1 MSITRSGIWG
11 DRLLTFAEKQRLKKG
26 LAFISPWFIGLGLF
40 TLYPITASFYYSFC
54 EYSVLQKPV
63 WIGAGNYQD
72 LMTDGVFWK
81 SLGNTVVYAAC
92 ALPLGLVVSLSLAI
106 LLNTGVRG
114 LAIFRTIMFLPALVP
129 MVALAIVWLWIF
141 NGQYGLLN
149 NLLSPTAIY
158 WVLYLGY
165 AGPVAGVSAAW
176 LYDRLSLAWG
186 AARGWIA
193 QLVAGAVGVLIVA
206 FLHPEAGVFS
216 FLLGERFAALHSG
229 PPGWLADPAWSKTA
243 LVIMSLWG
251 GGNAMVIYLAS
262 LQDVP
267 QHLYDAAEL
276 DGANWVQKIRH
287 VVLPAIS
294 PVILFNLI
302 MGIIGGLQFFAVPY
316 VIAPNGAP
324 DRSIY
329 FLTMYLY
336 DNAFTY
342 LRMGYASAMAWIL
355 FLIIFALTLLAL
367 RLTRRF
373 VYYEGG

>member
-1 MSITRSGIWG
+1 VKGAEGRRLRSGLG
-11 DRLLTFAEKQRLKKG
+11 FV
-26 LAFISPWFIGLGLF
+26 SPWLVGLSVFL
-40 TLYPITASFYYSFC
+40 LYPILASLYFSFC

-63 WIGAGNYQD
+63 WIGVGNYQD
-72 LMTDGVFWK
+72 LVTDSVFWK
-81 SLGNTVVYAAC
+81 SLGNTVVYAAF
-92 ALPLGLVVSLSLAI
+92 ALPFGLIVSLSLAF

-114 LAIFRTIMFLPALVP
+114 LAVFRTIMFLPALVP

-149 NLLSPTAIY
+149 NLLNASQIY

-165 AGPVAGVSAAW
+165 AIPLGGLVAAW
-176 LYDRLSLAWG
+176 LYDRLSLIWG
-186 AARGWIA
+186 AARGWLA
-193 QLVAGAVGVLIVA
+193 WLVAGAAAVALIA
-206 FLHPEAGVFS
+206 LLHPEAGPLA
-216 FLLGERFAALHSG
+216 FLLGPTFHALREG
-229 PPGWLADPAWSKTA
+229 PPGWLADPAWAKPA

-251 GGNAMVIYLAS
+251 GGNAMVIYLAG

-276 DGANWVQKIRH
+276 DGANWLQKIRH
-287 VVLPAIS
+287 VALPAIS

-316 VIAPNGAP
+316 VISPTGSP

-355 FLIIFALTLLAL
+355 FLLVFALTMVAL
-367 RLTRRF
+367 RLSRRF

>member
-1 MSITRSGIWG
+1 MTPAERR
-11 DRLLTFAEKQRLKKG
+11 RLRKG
-26 LAFISPWFIGLGLF
+26 LAFASPWLIGLGVFL
-40 TLYPITASFYYSFC
+40 LYPILASLYFSFC

-72 LMTDGVFWK
+72 LATDSVFWK
-81 SLGNTVVYAAC
+81 TLGNTVVYAAF
-92 ALPLGLVVSLSLAI
+92 ALPLGLVVSLSLAF
-106 LLNTGVRG
+106 LLNTGVKG
-114 LAIFRTIMFLPALVP
+114 LAVFRTIMFLPALVP

-149 NLLSPTAIY
+149 NLLRPSQIY

-165 AGPVAGVSAAW
+165 ALPIAGVVAAW
-176 LYDRLSLAWG
+176 VYDRLSLLWG
-186 AARGWIA
+186 ASRSWAAWLTAGSTAAVIIA
-193 QLVAGAVGVLIVA
+193 L
-206 FLHPEAGVFS
+206 LHPEAGLFAFV
-216 FLLGERFAALHSG
+216 LGERFHALRGG
-229 PPGWLADPAWSKTA
+229 PPGWLADPAWAKSA
-243 LVIMSLWG
+243 LVVMSLWG
-251 GGNAMVIYLAS
+251 GGNAMVIYLAG

-276 DGANWVQKIRH
+276 DGANWLQKIRH
-287 VVLPAIS
+287 VALPAIS

-302 MGIIGGLQFFAVPY
+302 MGIIGSLQFFAVPY
-316 VIAPNGAP
+316 VISPTGSP

-342 LRMGYASAMAWIL
+342 LRMGYASAMAWVL
-355 FLIIFALTLLAL
+355 FLIVFALTMLAL
-367 RLTRRF
+367 RLSRRF

>member
-1 MSITRSGIWG
+1 VTLAERR
-11 DRLLTFAEKQRLKKG
+11 RLGRG
-26 LAFISPWFIGLGLF
+26 LAFVSPWLIGLSVFL
-40 TLYPITASFYYSFC
+40 LYPILASLYFSFC

-63 WIGAGNYQD
+63 WIGAGNYHD
-72 LMTDGVFWK
+72 LVSDSVFWK
-81 SLGNTVVYAAC
+81 SLANTAVYAAF
-92 ALPLGLVVSLSLAI
+92 ALPFGLVVSLSLAL
-106 LLNTGVRG
+106 LLNTGVKG
-114 LAIFRTIMFLPALVP
+114 LAVFRTIMFLPALVP

-149 NLLSPTAIY
+149 SLLSREQIY

-165 AGPVAGVSAAW
+165 SLPIAGVIAMW
-176 LYDRLSLAWG
+176 VYDRLSLLWG
-186 AARGWIA
+186 AARAWA
-193 QLVAGAVGVLIVA
+193 CWLVAGAVAVA
-206 FLHPEAGVFS
+206 LVALLHPEAGPLAFV
-216 FLLGERFAALHSG
+216 LGERFHALRES
-229 PPGWLADPAWSKTA
+229 PPGWLADPAWAKSA
-243 LVIMSLWG
+243 LVVMSLWG
-251 GGNAMVIYLAS
+251 GGNAMVIYLAG

-276 DGANWVQKIRH
+276 DGANWLQKVRH
-287 VVLPAIS
+287 VALPAIS

-316 VIAPNGAP
+316 VISPTGSP

-355 FLIIFALTLLAL
+355 FIIIFALTLLAL
-367 RLTRRF
+367 RLSRRF

>member
-1 MSITRSGIWG
+1 MSIA
-11 DRLLTFAEKQRLKKG
+11 DRRRLRTG
-26 LAFISPWFIGLGLF
+26 LAFVAPWLIGLGTFL
-40 TLYPITASFYYSFC
+40 LYPILASLYFSFC

-63 WIGAGNYQD
+63 WIGLGNYQD
-72 LMTDGVFWK
+72 LITDSVFWK
-81 SLGNTVVYAAC
+81 TLANTAIYAAF
-92 ALPLGLVVSLSLAI
+92 ALPLGVVVSLSLAL

-114 LAIFRTIMFLPALVP
+114 LAVFRTIMFLPALVP

-149 NLLSPTAIY
+149 NLLSSTQIY
-158 WVLYLGY
+158 WLLYLGY
-165 AGPVAGVSAAW
+165 SVPPALVVCAW
-176 LYDRLSLAWG
+176 LYDRLSLLWG
-186 AARGWIA
+186 AARAWAAWSLAIGVGIA
-193 QLVAGAVGVLIVA
+193 IVTI
-206 FLHPEAGVFS
+206 LHPEGGPLSSV
-216 FLLGERFAALHSG
+216 LGPAFHALREA
-229 PPGWLADPAWSKTA
+229 PPGWLADPTWAKPA
-243 LVIMSLWG
+243 LVVMSLWG
-251 GGNAMVIYLAS
+251 GGHAMVIYLAS

-276 DGANWVQKIRH
+276 DGANWLQRVRH
-287 VVLPAIS
+287 VALPSIS

-316 VIAPNGAP
+316 VISPTGAP
-324 DRSIY
+324 DRSLY

-355 FLIIFALTLLAL
+355 FLIIFGLTLLAL
-367 RLTRRF
+367 RLSKRF